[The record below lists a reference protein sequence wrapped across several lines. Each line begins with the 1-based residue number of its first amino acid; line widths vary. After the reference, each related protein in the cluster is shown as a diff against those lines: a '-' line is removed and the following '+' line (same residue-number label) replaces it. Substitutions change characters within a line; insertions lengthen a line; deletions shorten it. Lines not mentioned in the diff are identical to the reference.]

1 MRISIFC
8 FISTELEDAGWMSK
22 TFTEIKA
29 IIFDTVDDD
38 LQPQQS
44 EISTQN
50 QSVIF
55 ANGSKVED
63 TYSVELLPFVVKQE
77 ECPMDEVF
85 DDETSMPRVVS
96 CWSSITAADNDDSI
110 VEPPL
115 KVQEDGGDGPEQI
128 IDDNPLR
135 PVDPPAEA
143 EASDEPKRKRRKV
156 AALPKLKNQFVSK
169 HCTQD
174 DVEEEDK
181 PPQLSPAVEE
191 NRAVVDDSDYCPSG
205 QEDDDNDF
213 VMKKEPLESK
223 AKAKRTRRKPSE
235 RKPPNTIV
243 CRQSDCTRK
252 FPTEFKRDIHFE
264 RIHLGKTA

>member
-205 QEDDDNDF
+205 QEDDNDF
-213 VMKKEPLESK
+213 VMKKEPLKTK
-223 AKAKRTRRKPSE
+223 AKAKRTRRKPSKT
-235 RKPPNTIV
+235 KPPNTIV

-264 RIHLGKTA
+264 RIHLGKVT